1 MLVSPEDSLK
11 SDLIVLGDELRFLQA
26 HNRSYTFISNQPPTQ
41 VTPISCSDC
50 PRGILFATDNS
61 LQLVSLFAIH
71 LFYLWIPNGIPNFK
85 LEFRANK

>member
-11 SDLIVLGDELRFLQA
+11 SDLIALGDELRFLHA

-71 LFYLWIPNGIPNFK
+71 LFYLWIFQMD
-85 LEFRANK
+85 L

>member
-11 SDLIVLGDELRFLQA
+11 SDLIALGDELRFLHA
-26 HNRSYTFISNQPPTQ
+26 HNGSYTFISNQPPTQ

-71 LFYLWIPNGIPNFK
+71 LFYLWIFQMD
-85 LEFRANK
+85 L